1 MKIFLYILYIIFL
14 INGVNARESVLSKVL
29 NDDIN
34 ITASF
39 DGAKIIVYGAIDP
52 KLYDDSIV
60 IITILGPR
68 LKLKVSQKK
77 KYFGI
82 WLVNANNTNFI
93 NAPGY
98 YAIASSNSNFNNVD
112 SPFLKENQIGW
123 KNLKINMHNSIDLKN
138 NKDFYRNILKIFYKK
153 RNLLVIEKSSIDIL
167 DGTLFRADFDLP
179 GITPTGKYKVN
190 TFLVNKEGELL
201 SSWNNEVKVTKGGI
215 GAYLYDYSKNHSFLY
230 GLFAA
235 LGAILLGFTASEV
248 FRRI

>member
-1 MKIFLYILYIIFL
+1 MKIFLYILFIIFF
-14 INGVNARESVLSKVL
+14 INGVNAREPVLSKVL
-29 NDDIN
+29 NNDIN

-52 KLYDDSIV
+52 KFYDDSVI

-82 WLVNANNTNFI
+82 WLVNANNTNFL

-98 YAIASSNSNFNNVD
+98 YAIATSNSNLSKTD
-112 SPFLKENQIGW
+112 SAFLKENQIGW
-123 KNLKINMHNSIDLKN
+123 KNLKINMDNSIGLNN
-138 NKDFYRNILKIFYKK
+138 NKEAYRNLLKIFYEN

-167 DGTLFRADFDLP
+167 NGTLFRVDFDLP

-190 TFLVNKEGELL
+190 TFLVNKDGTLF
-201 SSWNNEVKVTKGGI
+201 SSWKNEVKVTKGGM
-215 GAYLYDYSKNHSFLY
+215 GAYLYDYSKKHSFLY

-235 LGAILLGFTASEV
+235 LGAIFLGFTASEV